1 MAEAEVLFEE
11 AQPSDAELLVDF
23 LAQVMTESDFIT
35 QTSRLLTQAEMVEFL
50 TRQLAS
56 SRDICLL
63 AKLGQK
69 VIATL
74 NLVSYEKSGDY
85 WGDLFLAV
93 GQSYQGAGLGQ
104 TLMALAIDWAEQV
117 GSLAG
122 LSLSVQVRNQRAV
135 YIYEKFGFA
144 IDSLKRAAVKSKTGQ
159 ELDIYY
165 MSRAIK

>member
-74 NLVSYEKSGDY
+74 NLVSYEKSGGY
-85 WGDLFLAV
+85 WGGSFSSRWSILSRGWSGSDPD
-93 GQSYQGAGLGQ
+93 GA
-104 TLMALAIDWAEQV
+104 
-117 GSLAG
+117 SH
-122 LSLSVQVRNQRAV
+122 
-135 YIYEKFGFA
+135 
-144 IDSLKRAAVKSKTGQ
+144 
-159 ELDIYY
+159 
-165 MSRAIK
+165 